1 MGCSGETPGLAQ
13 KPQSRDCQVA
23 RGHVPLGSNW
33 TGRETEAYPILTWSS
48 DSQTSP
54 ESPEGDDEE
63 APRMFALLLP
73 LAQGEK
79 DSEMILS

>member
-1 MGCSGETPGLAQ
+1 MGCSGEMPGLAQ

-23 RGHVPLGSNW
+23 WGHVPLGSNW
-33 TGRETEAYPILTWSS
+33 TDRETEAYPILTWSS
-48 DSQTSP
+48 DSQTPP
-54 ESPEGDDEE
+54 EYPEGDDEE
-63 APRMFALLLP
+63 APRMFELLLP